1 MIGSDLFFIF
11 YPICIGWL
19 SVGGRGTSMANI
31 KYFSLFYLKAH
42 EENRMS
48 NENFVIGRWGKERQ
62 KFMTKNHPAESAQ
75 LMAAG
80 RWNELA
86 LETDHEDMGQV
97 ALKFR
102 T

>member
-1 MIGSDLFFIF
+1 
-11 YPICIGWL
+11 
-19 SVGGRGTSMANI
+19 
-31 KYFSLFYLKAH
+31 
-42 EENRMS
+42 MS